1 MKNNPEFPPYKSP
14 HWLYN
19 GHLQTIIPSVFRKV
33 GNLPYNRERI
43 ETPDHDFLDLDWL
56 KDDNSR
62 LVIISHGLE
71 GDSHRGYVK
80 GMAKAFGSR
89 DWDVL
94 AWNFRGCSGEMNQ
107 LARFYHSGDTPDLD
121 FVINYALRESKY
133 QQLLLIGFSLGGN
146 MTLKFLGEKAEALQK
161 EIIGAVTFSVPLDL
175 HGSCTMISR
184 KSNFIYSYRFLRHL
198 KRKVQAKSMKMPEQ
212 LTMDHF
218 SKIRTLTDFDNLYT
232 APLHGFKDALTYY
245 NDSSSLPYLKAI
257 RIPTLIVNAK
267 NDPFL
272 SEKCYPEQFTREG
285 EFVKLEI
292 PAEGGH
298 CGFPEY
304 NGDGLFWSE
313 KRALAFAEKLDKKD

>member
-1 MKNNPEFPPYKSP
+1 MNIQDYLDSTYLKTSEQSGLSEEETWQKVKSLTQEAIEHSFCAVMIRPKWVKKVSEIIENHQSKVLLGTVISFP
-14 HWLYN
+14 
-19 GHLQTIIPSVFRKV
+19 
-33 GNLPYNRERI
+33 
-43 ETPDHDFLDLDWL
+43 
-56 KDDNSR
+56 
-62 LVIISHGLE
+62 E
-71 GDSHRGYVK
+71 GDMDLGDKLSE
-80 GMAKAFGSR
+80 AKKALEDGA
-89 DWDVL
+89 D
-94 AWNFRGCSGEMNQ
+94 E
-107 LARFYHSGDTPDLD
+107 LD
-121 FVINYALRESKY
+121 FVINYALREAKY

-146 MTLKFLGEKAEALQK
+146 MTLKFLGEKADALQK

-198 KRKVQAKSMKMPEQ
+198 KKKVQAKSMKMPEQ

-218 SKIRTLTDFDNLYT
+218 SRIRTLTDFDDLYT

-245 NDSSSLPYLKAI
+245 NDSSSLPYLNAI
-257 RIPTLIVNAK
+257 RVPTLIVNAK

-304 NGDGLFWSE
+304 NVDGLFWSE